1 RDNHIPKRDLSGT
14 VMQIEKYIFY
24 LNKIGVHGE
33 NKLTK
38 KYKDELPEGLE
49 IKITNPNGII
59 IMGRD
64 NNLDKKQL
72 ADFEIIKRKYKNII
86 DIFTYDDLL
95 RRLEMTINQLK
106 KI

>member
-1 RDNHIPKRDLSGT
+1 MHIH
-14 VMQIEKYIFY
+14 FY
-24 LNKIGVHGE
+24 LNKSGKEIE

-38 KYKDELPEGLE
+38 KYKDELPDNLE
-49 IKITNPNGII
+49 VRITNPNAII

-64 NNLDKKQL
+64 NKMDKNQL
-72 ADFEIIKRKYKNII
+72 HDFEIIKRKYKNVI

-95 RRLEMTINQLK
+95 RRLKMIISQLK